1 MKNFKI
7 ILLVF
12 LTTCM
17 TFSCGENDS
26 DDSEGDSGLS
36 KEGGPFELSELAGN
50 WEANLA
56 IFTRTSDNLEE
67 AIVGDGGSVSLTVQ
81 SNDKCTFTINPVDCE
96 AYTESGELFWEFNS
110 ENGEYYLAIV
120 WDDFPD
126 DGGTSF
132 YVILFNN
139 TFSMS
144 CFEDCAE
151 YDFNCD
157 GSPETA
163 FLNFNFI
170 KK

>member
-7 ILLVF
+7 ILLVA
-12 LTTCM
+12 LTTCL
-17 TFSCGENDS
+17 TFSCSKDELDS
-26 DDSEGDSGLS
+26 DSDSELF
-36 KEGGPFELSELAGN
+36 KEGGPFEISELAGN

-56 IFTRTSDNLEE
+56 TFTRTSDNLEV

-81 SNDKCTFTINPVDCE
+81 SNDKCTFTFNPVDCE
-96 AYTESGELFWEFNS
+96 AYTESGEMFWEFNS

-139 TFSMS
+139 TFSMW

-151 YDFNCD
+151 YDFNCV

-163 FLNFNFI
+163 FLNFEFI
-170 KK
+170 KN

>member
-1 MKNFKI
+1 MKNKLLILSLFI
-7 ILLVF
+7 IALI
-12 LTTCM
+12 TYGC
-17 TFSCGENDS
+17 SSSD
-26 DDSEGDSGLS
+26 DDSEGGS
-36 KEGGPFELSELAGN
+36 EGNPFEISELAGN
-50 WEANLA
+50 WEA
-56 IFTRTSDNLEE
+56 TSASFWRATDGLLEE
-67 AIVGDGGSVSLTVQ
+67 LVADGGSVSLTVQ

-139 TFSMS
+139 MFSMY

-157 GSPETA
+157 GTPETA
-163 FLNFNFI
+163 FLNFIFS
-170 KK
+170 KKN

>member
-1 MKNFKI
+1 MKI
-7 ILLVF
+7 VLLVI
-12 LTTCM
+12 LTTCL
-17 TFSCGENDS
+17 TLSCSKDESKSGS
-26 DDSEGDSGLS
+26 DSELS

-56 IFTRTSDNLEE
+56 TFTRTSDNLEV
-67 AIVGDGGSVSLTVQ
+67 AIVGDGGSVSLTVL
-81 SNDKCTFTINPVDCE
+81 SNDKCTFTINSVDCE

-110 ENGEYYLAIV
+110 DNGEYYLAIV

-139 TFSMS
+139 TFSMW
-144 CFEDCAE
+144 CIEDCAE

-163 FLNFNFI
+163 FLNFEFI
-170 KK
+170 